1 MNRILKILIIDDD
14 EVDRII
20 VKRALKATEFQYEI
34 TENSDPNA
42 AFENLKKNNYDC
54 VFLDYLLP
62 GTDGLSLLKKARA
75 EGVRSPMVIVTSQ
88 GDEKIAVEMMK
99 AGASDYVIK
108 TQINA
113 HAIAQILRNVIR
125 LQDIENQK
133 YETEQA
139 LKVSESRLAEAQRLA
154 RIGNWEFHLADKSV
168 YWSEEVF
175 RIFDRDVES
184 FVPNK
189 LNFLDCIHPD
199 DQPIVIGALKK
210 AIKNELINV
219 DFRIIT
225 PEDEIKFAN
234 SQGYSIFN
242 TDNKPVKIV
251 GTIQDITERK
261 RVEQELIDA
270 KRVAEESM
278 KVKQQFLANMSHEI
292 RTPMNAII
300 GFTRILLKDSL
311 SAEMKKY
318 LEAIHFSSEN
328 LLVIINDILDFSKI
342 ESGKLTLEE
351 VEFCLQEV
359 IHPIIELFQPKVK
372 EKDIELIYKIE
383 NNVPDYFLGDPF
395 RLNQV
400 IINLISNALKFTEK
414 GSITLMIKVLE
425 QEENIASLE
434 FSVQDT
440 GIGIPSNKLESI
452 FDSFTQASSDTTRK
466 YGGTGLGLAIVKN
479 ILELQGGKIWVESE
493 IGKGSRFTFNLPLK
507 KNLSGNVK
515 KLSSSLTNDKSLAI
529 NLDKVKV
536 LLVEDNEINQ
546 LLAETVLR
554 TAGCDVAI
562 ADNGKIALEKL
573 REYHAD
579 IVLMDI
585 QMPEM
590 DGYEATSFIRNNF
603 KAPYNQVPIIAMT
616 AHAMSPESGKCI
628 QAGMN
633 DYISKPFDANDLYHK
648 ISSLVKRDKP
658 NTEKEMSNDEVLIQ
672 NNQYMNER
680 VVNLDYLKQMSE
692 GNEIFVTKAINLFL
706 QKAPADVDSLMD
718 NFEKK
723 DWVGLKLLCHKV
735 KSSFAILGIKSL
747 QEIMQSIEK
756 DCTDNNIDEA
766 KFGKLLVQTKAY
778 TKKAIEEL
786 TEELQKTA

>member
-20 VKRALKATEFQYEI
+20 VKRALKATEFEYDI
-34 TENSDPNA
+34 TENFDANDA
-42 AFENLKKNNYDC
+42 LENLKKNNYDC

-75 EGVRSPMVIVTSQ
+75 EGVRSPIVIVTSQ

-125 LQDIENQK
+125 LQDIENQR

-154 RIGNWEFHLADKSV
+154 RIGNWEFHLSDRSV

-189 LNFLDCIHPD
+189 VNFLSCIHPD
-199 DQPIVIGALKK
+199 DHPIVIGALKK

-225 PEDEIKFAN
+225 PEDELKYAN

-242 TDNKPVKIV
+242 TDNKLVKIV
-251 GTIQDITERK
+251 GTVQDISERK
-261 RVEQELIDA
+261 RVEQELIEA
-270 KRVAEESM
+270 KRVAEDSM

-300 GFTRILLKDSL
+300 GFTRILLKDDL
-311 SAEMKKY
+311 PDEMKRY

-372 EKDIELIYKIE
+372 EKNIELIYKIE

-400 IINLISNALKFTEK
+400 IINLISNGLKFTES

-425 QEENIASLE
+425 QDNNFASLE
-434 FSVQDT
+434 FSVEDT
-440 GIGIPSNKLESI
+440 GIGIPNNKLESI

-479 ILELQGGKIWVESE
+479 ILELQDGKIWVESVL
-493 IGKGSRFTFNLPLK
+493 GKGSKFTFTLPLK
-507 KNLSGNVK
+507 KNHTGNAQK
-515 KLSSSLTNDKSLAI
+515 PGSFLSSEKDKST
-529 NLDKVKV
+529 NLEKVKV

-554 TAGCDVAI
+554 SAGCEVTI

-573 REYHAD
+573 QANAVD

-590 DGYEATSFIRNNF
+590 DGYEATSYIRSNF
-603 KAPYNQVPIIAMT
+603 KKPLSQVPIIAMT
-616 AHAMSPESGKCI
+616 AHAMSPESAKCI

-633 DYISKPFDANDLYHK
+633 DYISKPFEANDLYHK
-648 ISSLVKRDKP
+648 IASLVKK
-658 NTEKEMSNDEVLIQ
+658 NKSSKENNNIQDSIQ
-672 NNQYMNER
+672 NNPYMSER
-680 VVNLDYLKQMSE
+680 VVNLDYLKQMAE
-692 GNEIFVTKAINLFL
+692 GNEAFVTKAINLFL
-706 QKAPADVDSLMD
+706 QKAPVDVENLLD
-718 NFEKK
+718 NFKKK
-723 DWVGLKLLCHKV
+723 DWGNLKLLCHKV

-747 QEIMQSIEK
+747 QEIMQSIEN
-756 DCTDNNIDEA
+756 DCSENKIDEA
-766 KFGKLLVQTKAY
+766 KFEKLLSQTQSY
-778 TKKAIEEL
+778 TSKAIEEL
-786 TEELQKTA
+786 TEELQKAT